1 MRKIHRACAILIIC
15 VFIPPREQNLVEN
28 CGIDFD
34 DITKAISQSDTPTNF
49 APWVVSI
56 GIGEDIKQIYEP
68 LCTGTIIKGIESD
81 LKLVSKSTI
90 IFIENVIL
98 TAAHCLTNRR
108 YVRFVL
114 K

>member
-15 VFIPPREQNLVEN
+15 VFIPPREQKLVEN

-56 GIGEDIKQIYEP
+56 GIGEDIKEIYQP
-68 LCTGTIIKGIESD
+68 LCTGTIIKGI
-81 LKLVSKSTI
+81 KAI
-90 IFIENVIL
+90 
-98 TAAHCLTNRR
+98 
-108 YVRFVL
+108 
-114 K
+114 